1 MTSWN
6 EDLIEVTISGL
17 GVDGSSNSPVVILK
31 DKGAERYLPIWIG
44 HNEASAIAMELA
56 GVKFKRPLTHDLLK
70 SFLVAFKANLIRVV
84 IGDLKDNTYYASLFL
99 KCGKDTI
106 SIDARPSDSIALAL
120 RVKAPIFTHV
130 ELLTDIPIPLSKP
143 PEDIDP
149 DKLKDYDPDQ
159 LRDRLKGMN
168 PEDFGKFSM

>member
-1 MTSWN
+1 MSNWD
-6 EDLIEVTISGL
+6 EEMIEVTISGL
-17 GVDGSSNSPVVILK
+17 GIDGSSNSPVVILK
-31 DKGAERYLPIWIG
+31 EKEGKRVLPIWIG

-99 KCGKDTI
+99 KSGNETI

-120 RVKAPIFTHV
+120 RVKSPIFTSI
-130 ELLTDIPIPLSKP
+130 ELLTDIPINLSKP
-143 PEDIDP
+143 PEE
-149 DKLKDYDPDQ
+149 YDPEK

-168 PEDFGKFSM
+168 PEDFGKFSL

>member
-1 MTSWN
+1 M
-6 EDLIEVTISGL
+6 IEVAVSGL
-17 GVDGSSNSPVVILK
+17 GIDGSSNSPVVILK
-31 DKGAERYLPIWIG
+31 EKDGNRVLPIWIG

-70 SFLVAFKANLIRVV
+70 SFLVAFKANLVRVI

-99 KCGKDTI
+99 KRGKETI

-120 RVKAPIFTHV
+120 RVKSPIFTNI
-130 ELLTDIPIPLSKP
+130 ELLTEIPVNLSKS
-143 PEDIDP
+143 E
-149 DKLKDYDPDQ
+149 DYDPER

-168 PEDFGKFSM
+168 PEDFGKFTL

>member
-1 MTSWN
+1 MSSWD
-6 EDLIEVTISGL
+6 EDMIEVTISGL
-17 GVDGSSNSPVVILK
+17 GIDGSSNSPVVILK
-31 DKGAERYLPIWIG
+31 EKEGKRVLPIWIG

-99 KCGKDTI
+99 KSGNETI

-120 RVKAPIFTHV
+120 RVKAPIFTSA
-130 ELLTDIPIPLSKP
+130 ELLTDIPINLSKP
-143 PEDIDP
+143 PDE
-149 DKLKDYDPDQ
+149 YDPEK

-168 PEDFGKFSM
+168 PEDFGKFTL

>member
-1 MTSWN
+1 MSNWN
-6 EDLIEVTISGL
+6 EDMIEVTISGL
-17 GVDGSSNSPVVILK
+17 GIDGSSNSPVVILK
-31 DKGAERYLPIWIG
+31 EKDGKRVLPIWIG

-99 KCGKDTI
+99 KSGNETI
-106 SIDARPSDSIALAL
+106 SVDARPSDSIALAL
-120 RVKAPIFTHV
+120 RVKSPIFTTI
-130 ELLTDIPIPLSKP
+130 ELLTDIPINLSKP
-143 PEDIDP
+143 PEE
-149 DKLKDYDPDQ
+149 YDPEK

-168 PEDFGKFSM
+168 PEDFGKFSL

>member
-1 MTSWN
+1 MSNWD
-6 EDLIEVTISGL
+6 EDMIEVTISGL
-17 GVDGSSNSPVVILK
+17 GIDGSSNSPVVILK
-31 DKGAERYLPIWIG
+31 EKEGKRVLPIWIG

-99 KCGKDTI
+99 KSGNETI

-120 RVKAPIFTHV
+120 RVKSPIFTSI
-130 ELLTDIPIPLSKP
+130 ELLTDIPINLSKP
-143 PEDIDP
+143 PEE
-149 DKLKDYDPDQ
+149 YDPEK

-168 PEDFGKFSM
+168 PEDFGKFSL

>member
-1 MTSWN
+1 M
-6 EDLIEVTISGL
+6 IEVSVSGL
-17 GVDGSSNSPVVILK
+17 GIDGSSNSPVVILK
-31 DKGAERYLPIWIG
+31 EKEGQRVLPIWIG
-44 HNEASAIAMELA
+44 HSEASAIAIELA

-99 KCGKDTI
+99 KTGNETI

-120 RVKAPIFTHV
+120 RAKSPIFTNE
-130 ELLTDIPIPLSKP
+130 ELLTDIPVNVWKT
-143 PEDIDP
+143 EE
-149 DKLKDYDPDQ
+149 YDPEK

-168 PEDFGKFSM
+168 PEDFGKFSL